1 MVVTGAR
8 ISGVADVRDYLSLL
22 YDSSFGE
29 ALCVMREVRVVKDHF
44 LIGADLIDR
53 RATAFALEEL
63 LNLAVSSGKD
73 GSFGRSGNVDRIV
86 NAALGARGVEGIDQ
100 LIWSNSRDRN
110 DEICCSDKV

>member
-29 ALCVMREVRVVKDHF
+29 ALCVMREVRVVEDHF

-100 LIWSNSRDRN
+100 LFRPDTGDGNNKIRSSH
-110 DEICCSDKV
+110 